1 MRKFLIMKLIEDCNN
16 LDFGEVFDRK
26 MSKLTNQYNLIQI
39 ELSLLKSQ
47 SLDGLLNQCLR
58 QIRQG
63 KVQIRIFYKK
73 IFLDHGT

>member
-1 MRKFLIMKLIEDCNN
+1 MRRFLIMKLIEDCNN
-16 LDFGEVFDRK
+16 LDFGEVFYRK

-47 SLDGLLNQCLR
+47 SLNDLLNQYLK

-73 IFLDHGT
+73 IFLDHDT